1 MDKSFGAW
9 GIWAR
14 RFSMGQC
21 LRPALLGWACWG
33 MCGCVC
39 ADSAESRVFR
49 MGWVFFFWCFCWRSR
64 FGDVSIYRRRRPFS
78 FPWWR
83 RIPLWQG
90 VNERLWDVGKKSGK
104 TLFCLRYFIWA
115 FPSSPSIFKHFFVL
129 CRFAHWCFC
138 IPRRSFHVK
147 ICRHCLA
154 HIGFL
159 ERLLFSFCLLFR
171 V

>member
-9 GIWAR
+9 GIWAG

-49 MGWVFFFWCFCWRSR
+49 MGWGFFFWCFCCRSR
-64 FGDVSIYRRRRPFS
+64 IADVSIYRRRLFL

-83 RIPLWQG
+83 RNPLWQG

-104 TLFCLRYFIWA
+104 TLFCLRYFLLA
-115 FPSSPSIFKHFFVL
+115 FPSSPFIFKHFFVP

-159 ERLLFSFCLLFR
+159 GKSSL
-171 V
+171 